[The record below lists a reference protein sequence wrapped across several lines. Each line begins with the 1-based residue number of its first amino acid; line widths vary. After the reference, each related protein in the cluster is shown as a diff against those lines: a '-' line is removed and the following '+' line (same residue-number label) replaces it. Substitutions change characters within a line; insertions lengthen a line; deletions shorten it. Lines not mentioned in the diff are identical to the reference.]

1 MSEPLWQTLLNL
13 ALADEESVISCQDCY
28 HLLDQYA
35 DMLLEGANPSEVMAL
50 VKEHLGHCSGCDEV
64 FDCLLLMAQA
74 ANQSQQQPTDPL

>member
-1 MSEPLWQTLLNL
+1 
-13 ALADEESVISCQDCY
+13 
-28 HLLDQYA
+28 
-35 DMLLEGANPSEVMAL
+35 MLLEGANPSEVMAL